1 MQRSTG
7 STIDRG
13 VFGIAFA
20 ISAVFVLWGVFF
32 TDNLAA
38 VASAVLGFLIADF
51 GWVFILSTFAFLI
64 FVVFLAFSRYGR
76 IRLGGDDDRPEF
88 RTVSWIA
95 MMFSVGMGIGL
106 MFFGVAEPV
115 SHLATPPHGLAEAG
129 SEEAARLAMQY
140 SYFHWALHPWAIYA
154 VVGLALAYSTFRK
167 GRSNLISSAF
177 YPILGDRV
185 DGSVGRAIDIL
196 AIFATLFGTA
206 TSLGL
211 GALQINGGLNYLSD
225 SIPLSTGVAIGVIVT
240 MTVLFILSA
249 ISGVHRGIQWL
260 SNLNMVLAVL
270 LVLFLLVVGPTIFI
284 LNTFTESLG
293 AYASNLVTMS
303 FRTAAFGE
311 AEWLVAYTL
320 FYWAWWI
327 SWTPFVGTFIARIS
341 KGRTIREFVLG
352 VLLVPS
358 VVTFVWFSVLG
369 GAAINLELS
378 GPGGIAD
385 AVAESPAV
393 ALFATL
399 SQFPLAVVMSGIAVI
414 LVALFFISG
423 ADAGAIVM
431 GMLSSRGV
439 LEPRRWVVVVWGAL
453 AGAVASICLLSG
465 GLEGLQQAAII
476 SAAPFVLVMIGI
488 CYSLFKELRAETLPG
503 IVPEAPE
510 PERATVRPSGAPT
523 AQQTSRMD
531 AETER

>member
-206 TSLGL
+206 TARGL

-249 ISGVHRGIQWL
+249 ISGVHRGI
-260 SNLNMVLAVL
+260 
-270 LVLFLLVVGPTIFI
+270 
-284 LNTFTESLG
+284 
-293 AYASNLVTMS
+293 
-303 FRTAAFGE
+303 
-311 AEWLVAYTL
+311 
-320 FYWAWWI
+320 
-327 SWTPFVGTFIARIS
+327 
-341 KGRTIREFVLG
+341 
-352 VLLVPS
+352 
-358 VVTFVWFSVLG
+358 
-369 GAAINLELS
+369 
-378 GPGGIAD
+378 
-385 AVAESPAV
+385 
-393 ALFATL
+393 
-399 SQFPLAVVMSGIAVI
+399 
-414 LVALFFISG
+414 
-423 ADAGAIVM
+423 
-431 GMLSSRGV
+431 
-439 LEPRRWVVVVWGAL
+439 
-453 AGAVASICLLSG
+453 
-465 GLEGLQQAAII
+465 
-476 SAAPFVLVMIGI
+476 
-488 CYSLFKELRAETLPG
+488 
-503 IVPEAPE
+503 
-510 PERATVRPSGAPT
+510 
-523 AQQTSRMD
+523 
-531 AETER
+531 

>member
-38 VASAVLGFLIADF
+38 IASAVLGFLIADF

-270 LVLFLLVVGPTIFI
+270 LVLFLLV
-284 LNTFTESLG
+284 
-293 AYASNLVTMS
+293 
-303 FRTAAFGE
+303 
-311 AEWLVAYTL
+311 AYTL
-320 FYWAWWI
+320 FDWAWWI

-510 PERATVRPSGAPT
+510 PERATVRPSGAPA

>member
-1 MQRSTG
+1 
-7 STIDRG
+7 
-13 VFGIAFA
+13 
-20 ISAVFVLWGVFF
+20 
-32 TDNLAA
+32 
-38 VASAVLGFLIADF
+38 
-51 GWVFILSTFAFLI
+51 
-64 FVVFLAFSRYGR
+64 
-76 IRLGGDDDRPEF
+76 
-88 RTVSWIA
+88 
-95 MMFSVGMGIGL
+95 MFSVGMGIGL

-510 PERATVRPSGAPT
+510 PERATVRPSGAPA